1 MGKKRA
7 KVGRPNLA
15 GKKDLLL
22 HTYDSFLV
30 SQTRIFTLAYYVY
43 QHESME
49 IETRQKLLFLD
60 DLLNFAITA
69 RRLME
74 LTGLRS
80 FSNACSV
87 GLYYWNKSETP
98 IEVSRIKNTKI
109 GFLTVINSIIHCRY
123 IELITNRFQI
133 APRSP
138 VADNDLLHHYQIF
151 EKICVEQRWHEYS
164 VGPAIIVVPDK
175 GEPFMTILKDVI
187 TASNDVSEKIVD
199 VCTDSK
205 IFLELEYRGAD

>member
-1 MGKKRA
+1 MGKA
-7 KVGRPNLA
+7 KVKAGPPNLA
-15 GKKDLLL
+15 DKKDLLL

-43 QHESME
+43 QHQSME

-69 RRLME
+69 RRLIE

-80 FSNACSV
+80 FSNARAV
-87 GLYYWNKSETP
+87 GLYCWDRRETP
-98 IEVSRIKNTKI
+98 IEISKLKNTNV

-123 IELITNRFQI
+123 IELITNKFQTGTQ
-133 APRSP
+133 RL
-138 VADNDLLHHYQIF
+138 VNDNDLLHYYQTF
-151 EKICVEQRWHEYS
+151 EKICGEQRWHEYS
-164 VGPAIIVVPDK
+164 VGPAIVVVPDK
-175 GEPFMTILKDVI
+175 AEPFMTLLKDIVS
-187 TASNDVSEKIVD
+187 ASNDVSEKIVD

-205 IFLELEYRGAD
+205 IFLELEYRSG